1 MAGKFEIYKTPGGD
15 FRFRLKASNGE
26 TILTSQNYKSRSG
39 VRNGVESVRK
49 NGGKNGQFEVRKSKN
64 GKDYFVL
71 KAANHQIIGTSEMY
85 NSSASCSNGIKSV
98 GNNCRGKCD
107 DLTK

>member
-1 MAGKFEIYKTPGGD
+1 MAGKFEIYKTPGGNL
-15 FRFRLKASNGE
+15 RFRLKAGNGE

-39 VRNGVESVRK
+39 CMNGIESVRK
-49 NGGKNGQFEVRKSKN
+49 NGGKKSQFEVRKSTN

-85 NSSASCSNGIKSV
+85 NSSASCANGIKSV
-98 GNNCRGKCD
+98 GNNCRAKCH

>member
-1 MAGKFEIYKTPGGD
+1 MAGKFEIYKTPKGD
-15 FRFRLKASNGE
+15 YRFRLKASNGE

-39 VRNGVESVRK
+39 VKNGVESVRK
-49 NGGKNGQFEVRKSKN
+49 NGRKKSQFEVRKAKN

-85 NSSASCSNGIKSV
+85 NSGAACSNGIKSV
-98 GNNCRGKCD
+98 GNNCGGECVD
-107 DLTK
+107 V

>member
-1 MAGKFEIYKTPGGD
+1 MAGKFELYKTPKGD

-49 NGGKNGQFEVRKSKN
+49 NGGKKSQFEVRKAKN

-85 NSSASCSNGIKSV
+85 NSGSSCANGINSV
-98 GNNCRGKCD
+98 GNNCRATVE

>member
-1 MAGKFEIYKTPGGD
+1 MAGKFELYKTPKGE

-26 TILTSQNYKSRSG
+26 TILTSQNYKSLSG
-39 VRNGVESVRK
+39 ARNGVASVCK
-49 NGGKNGQFEVRKSKN
+49 NGSKKSQFEVRKAKN

-85 NSSASCSNGIKSV
+85 NSSSSCANGIKSV
-98 GNNCRGKCD
+98 GNNCSAKVE